1 MLPGIFFRIWEISKF
16 IISPAA
22 NHVMQSNEVIRQKA
36 LEILNVSDLSIKQE
50 SQRFAV
56 FVLNTETLYNPQRI
70 VLL

>member
-36 LEILNVSDLSIKQE
+36 LEILNVSDLSTKQE

-56 FVLNTETLYNPQRI
+56 LV
-70 VLL
+70 